1 MYPIRSSSCA
11 LVNRN
16 TVLTLSFSRTL
27 PNLFDNSLTPQ
38 AMSDN
43 CFLVSSR
50 ECVAWPLLVPADLSA
65 FVSSLISCK
74 WGAFALRDMRPRSR
88 RWCTKHAVLSRPSAA
103 EYLANGECSV
113 VTREDRRR
121 WELSASNTTYLDTS
135 AGEIHK
141 CGKSQRPQVH
151 ADTPSHWRLSRSEPL
166 VGQGSAYCARDVRFL
181 PDITILPRLDMS

>member
-1 MYPIRSSSCA
+1 MYGVSRSLESSHSTTSCVYPISPSSCA
-11 LVNRN
+11 LVKRN

-50 ECVAWPLLVPADLSA
+50 ECVAGPLLVSTDLSA

-74 WGAFALRDMRPRSR
+74 WWAFALRDLRSRSR
-88 RWCTKHAVLSRPSAA
+88 RWCTKHAVVSRSSAA
-103 EYLANGECSV
+103 KRLANWEFSV

-121 WELSASNTTYLDTS
+121 WESSASNTTYLDTS
-135 AGEIHK
+135 AGEIINAA
-141 CGKSQRPQVH
+141 R
-151 ADTPSHWRLSRSEPL
+151 
-166 VGQGSAYCARDVRFL
+166 ARDL
-181 PDITILPRLDMS
+181 ECMLILRVTGA